1 VSIFAHGLK
10 ISRTTYPMNG
20 TFLYNIVIQL
30 YRAGVFLAAATGNAK
45 ARLWLEGRRNWQDKM
60 REDLA
65 HKNDVVW
72 IHAASLGEFEQGRPL
87 LEAIRQEYPASC
99 IVLTFF
105 SPSGYEVRK
114 DYPVA
119 DHIYYLPLDTKQN
132 AREFIQILKPRLAI
146 FIKYEF
152 WYHFLTTL
160 YEKQIPVLLISGI
173 FRPDQV
179 FFKFY
184 GGMFR
189 RLLKQM
195 TYIFVQ
201 NKESLDLLAGI
212 GITHAVLSGDTR
224 FDRVWALR
232 KEAPSLT
239 KIKDY
244 IAGRKA
250 VIAGSTW
257 EADEQVLSTWWVQHA
272 DNHRCLIIAPHE
284 THETHIRQLLELF
297 PGAARFTDASWQ
309 SPVLIIDNVGLL
321 SALYRYAHVT
331 YVGGGFG
338 KDGIHNILE
347 PATYGKPVVF
357 GPVFHKY
364 PEGAALLAA
373 GGGIS
378 VSNQAELNEQMEM
391 LLKDD
396 QLCAQKGQ
404 QASHYVEDNKGVT
417 DRIIY
422 YIQVKRFLTNA

>member
-1 VSIFAHGLK
+1 
-10 ISRTTYPMNG
+10 MG
-20 TFLYNIVIQL
+20 TFLYNIGIQL
-30 YRAGVFLAAATGNAK
+30 YKGGVFLAAATGNAK
-45 ARLWLEGRRNWQDKM
+45 ARLWLEGRRNWQAKM
-60 REDLA
+60 RAELA
-65 HKNDVVW
+65 DKQGAFW
-72 IHAASLGEFEQGRPL
+72 IHAASLGEFEQGRPV
-87 LEAIRQEYPASC
+87 LEAIRHEYPASP

-132 AREFIQILKPRLAI
+132 AREFIEIIKPRLAI

-152 WYHFLTTL
+152 WYHFLTAL

-189 RLLKQM
+189 RLLQQM

-201 NKESLDLLAGI
+201 NQQSLDLLGNI

-232 KEAPSLT
+232 TEAPPLD
-239 KIKDY
+239 KIRHY

-257 EADEQVLSTWWVQHA
+257 SSDEQLLANWWAQHA
-272 DNHRCLIIAPHE
+272 DNQRCLIIAPHE
-284 THETHIRQLLELF
+284 IHETHITQLLELF
-297 PGAARFTDASWQ
+297 PGAARFTSDTWQ
-309 SPVLIIDNVGLL
+309 SPVLIIDNIGML
-321 SALYRYAHVT
+321 SALYRYAQVT
-331 YVGGGFG
+331 YIGGGFR
-338 KDGIHNILE
+338 KDGIHNVLE

-364 PEGAALLAA
+364 PEAAALLSA
-373 GGGIS
+373 GGGSS
-378 VSNQAELNEQMEM
+378 VSNQTELNEQMEL

-396 QLCAQKGQ
+396 QICAQKGQ
-404 QASHYVEDNKGVT
+404 QASHYVEDNKGAT
-417 DRIIY
+417 DKIID
-422 YIQVKRFLTNA
+422 YIQVKRFLISE